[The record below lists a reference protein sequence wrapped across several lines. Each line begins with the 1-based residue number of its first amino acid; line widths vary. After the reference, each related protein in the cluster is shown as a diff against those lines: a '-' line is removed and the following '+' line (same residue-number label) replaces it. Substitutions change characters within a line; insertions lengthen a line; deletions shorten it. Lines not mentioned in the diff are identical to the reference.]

1 MPADTPAGPEGVKGS
16 PSRSDTVFKR
26 PAAKPK
32 AKVSGKAK
40 PAAQVNTVKK
50 RPAAK
55 KSATAAK
62 KSAKF
67 DFPKG
72 EISLHQR
79 RLLKPM
85 GCSRC
90 RHSVGCSPSCWA
102 RAGYKALSY

>member
-1 MPADTPAGPEGVKGS
+1 LSLEQLLSHTVKGL
-16 PSRSDTVFKR
+16 PSRSEQVFKR

-32 AKVSGKAK
+32 AKVSAKAK
-40 PAAQVNTVKK
+40 PAAKVKSTKK

-55 KSATAAK
+55 KSATADK
-62 KSAKF
+62 KSANF

-102 RAGYKALSY
+102 YKGYKALSY